1 MNKKTIFE
9 LCLDQL
15 KSISCVEN
23 NGTSY
28 IEIGLELWKRLNP
41 IFKRLSDEMK
51 EKSKFK
57 QSSIWVLDE
66 TPYNFVL
73 CESINKTTGEL
84 GLKIGIRSQGTFI
97 DETFYIPK
105 DIETMEWDDLVEWAI
120 KNDSIV
126 VPPGWHLGADGNSIE
141 RNKNDVLI
149 FGRRCSY

>member
-9 LCLDQL
+9 LCLEQM
-15 KSISCVEN
+15 KSISLVETD
-23 NGTSY
+23 GTRY
-28 IEIGLELWKRLNP
+28 IKIGFELWKRLEP

-66 TPYNFVL
+66 IPYDFVFS
-73 CESINKTTGEL
+73 ESINKKTGEL

-149 FGRRCSY
+149 FGCCRRY

>member
-9 LCLDQL
+9 LCLDQA
-15 KSISCVEN
+15 KSISGIEN
-23 NGTSY
+23 DGTSY
-28 IEIGLELWKRLNP
+28 VKIGYELWKRLNP

-51 EKSKFK
+51 EKSMFK
-57 QSSIWVLDE
+57 QSSIWVLNE
-66 TPYNFVL
+66 TLYDFVL

-97 DETFYIPK
+97 EETFYIPK

-126 VPPGWHLGADGNSIE
+126 VPPGWHLGADGSSIE
-141 RNKNDVLI
+141 RDEDDVLS
-149 FGRRCSY
+149 FGRRVRY

>member
-9 LCLDQL
+9 LCLDQA
-15 KSISCVEN
+15 KSISVIEN
-23 NGTSY
+23 DGTSY
-28 IEIGLELWKRLNP
+28 IKLGFELWERLKP

-57 QSSIWVLDE
+57 QSSIWVLDDM
-66 TPYNFVL
+66 PYNFIL
-73 CESINKTTGEL
+73 CESINKKTGEL
-84 GLKIGIRSQGTFI
+84 GLKIGMRSRGTFI

-126 VPPGWHLGADGNSIE
+126 VPLGWHLGADGNSIE
-141 RNKNDVLI
+141 RNKDVLI
-149 FGRRCSY
+149 FDRRRR